1 MNDSLIHHAY
11 NTFYNKISGTSLNQ
25 WLPER
30 LDVCQ
35 ELIFNSVATGAI
47 KEVQFEDGQVV
58 DRQWIL
64 HHFEYDSFWVF
75 GFLDNFALRPQHI
88 LGIRLLGGRAFM
100 KIFSGHSIQ
109 DIFVNMV
116 YRCKW
121 YIYQL
126 D

>member
-47 KEVQFEDGQVV
+47 EEVQFGDGQVV
-58 DRQWIL
+58 
-64 HHFEYDSFWVF
+64 E
-75 GFLDNFALRPQHI
+75 
-88 LGIRLLGGRAFM
+88 
-100 KIFSGHSIQ
+100 
-109 DIFVNMV
+109 
-116 YRCKW
+116 
-121 YIYQL
+121 
-126 D
+126 